1 MSIEVKR
8 VGDEWAAFDPSVPS
22 TPLVTGK
29 TFGGCLQNLQQLLNS
44 SDRVQ
49 TLLGTSGRICEN
61 SLRFIRRNLISALR
75 AVRTMP

>member
-8 VGDEWAAFDPSVPS
+8 VGDEWAAFNPSVPS

-44 SDRVQ
+44 SGRVQ
-49 TLLGTSGRICEN
+49 TLLDTSGN
-61 SLRFIRRNLISALR
+61 ASLNL
-75 AVRTMP
+75 